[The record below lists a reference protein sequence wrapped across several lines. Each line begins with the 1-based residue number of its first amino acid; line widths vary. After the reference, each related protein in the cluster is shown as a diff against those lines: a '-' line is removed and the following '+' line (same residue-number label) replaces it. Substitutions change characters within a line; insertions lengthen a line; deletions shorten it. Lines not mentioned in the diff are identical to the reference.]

1 MTSISILGSGK
12 MARGIGA
19 RAVAGGN
26 KLQILDLD
34 AQNAA
39 ALATEL
45 GGAAS
50 GTIGEPL
57 LGDIVVLALPYKAV
71 QPVVEQYGDR
81 LNGKTIV
88 DITNPIDTATF
99 AGLVTPL
106 GSSGAEEIAK
116 AAAGAK
122 VVKAF
127 NTTFASTLEAGEVDG
142 QPLDVFIA
150 GDDAQAKAAVSEFV
164 DSAGLRPIDVG
175 DLSKAHWLEGLG
187 YLHVG
192 LQLSRGTN
200 FSTGLKLTGA

>member
-12 MARGIGA
+12 MARGIGT

-34 AQNAA
+34 AQKAA

-99 AGLVTPL
+99 AGLVTP
-106 GSSGAEEIAK
+106 
-116 AAAGAK
+116 
-122 VVKAF
+122 
-127 NTTFASTLEAGEVDG
+127 
-142 QPLDVFIA
+142 
-150 GDDAQAKAAVSEFV
+150 
-164 DSAGLRPIDVG
+164 IDVG